1 MAEINP
7 KLLDKIIRF
16 QVDLRRL
23 EASERKKI
31 EKIVRQIEKGV
42 LARLSGDEVATFN
55 KRKLSALLMSVAE
68 PVSDAFAQMQES
80 TNETLAGVTKLQIK
94 TAAADINDVFIGYN
108 AALPSAAVVSGL
120 TATAPING
128 GPLTDWWAK
137 QESDTIFKFSSAIRQ
152 GMVLGE
158 NNQQIVRRI
167 VGTRAQPGLLD
178 ITRNNANALVHTAV
192 QTVSNNARQAVYEQN
207 SDVIQA
213 FSWFTAMDSHVC
225 PQCMALS
232 GREWKNDKGNTPMG
246 HSVQFQLPPIH
257 FNDRCVL
264 LPVTKTFKQLG
275 LKLPELPP
283 GERASS
289 LGPISADT
297 TFDQY
302 LQRVSK
308 TQQDEMLGKGRAD
321 LFREG
326 KISLNQL
333 LDGQGRELTL
343 KELQQRYN

>member
-23 EASERKKI
+23 EAGERRKI
-31 EKIVRQIEKGV
+31 EKIIKQIEKGV
-42 LARLSGDEVATFN
+42 LAQLSGEEVATFN

-68 PVSDAFAQMQES
+68 PVSEAFAQMQES
-80 TNETLAGVTKLQIK
+80 TAETLTGVTKLQIK
-94 TAAADINDVFIGYN
+94 TASADIDEVFIGYS

-120 TATAPING
+120 TASALING
-128 GPLTDWWAK
+128 GPLSDWWAK

-232 GREWKNDKGNTPMG
+232 GREWKNDKGNTPIG
-246 HSVQFQLPPIH
+246 HSVPFQLPPIH

-264 LPVTKTFKQLG
+264 LPITKTFQQLG

-302 LQRVSK
+302 LKRVPK

-343 KELQQRYN
+343 KELQQKYN